1 MILDVFCSYL
11 RPILCS
17 PLYYVSIGLNSRI
30 LPASI
35 RQPLV
40 SGYISQ
46 FGTLAKYWHTDRKKS
61 FFFPCPLPAPY
72 CCGPYVSQAGHS
84 SSGSSLST
92 QHFPSRFGFPSPIPF
107 QDWQKISHCF
117 QPRLLLVSTVTTLL
131 YKTVLQ
137 QFPKLRV
144 LFLARTL
151 N

>member
-1 MILDVFCSYL
+1 MILDVFYSYL

-17 PLYYVSIGLNSRI
+17 PLYSVLIGLNSRI

-40 SGYISQ
+40 I
-46 FGTLAKYWHTDRKKS
+46 LASLEHQQNTGILTGRKAFS
-61 FFFPCPLPAPY
+61 SPALY
-72 CCGPYVSQAGHS
+72 LHGIAMGRM
-84 SSGSSLST
+84 SLRQVTAPQVAHST

-117 QPRLLLVSTVTTLL
+117 QPRLLLVSIVTTLS